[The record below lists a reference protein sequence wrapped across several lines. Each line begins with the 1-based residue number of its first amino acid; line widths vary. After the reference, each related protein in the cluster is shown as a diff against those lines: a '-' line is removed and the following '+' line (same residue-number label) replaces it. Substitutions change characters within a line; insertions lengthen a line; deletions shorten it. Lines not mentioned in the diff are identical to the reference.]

1 VLRAAIAV
9 VLVLAT
15 PAAADDLAVDVPRTA
30 AVTGAAIGVWG
41 GSELLKDDLVAGS
54 CRWCE
59 PGALDRHVR
68 AKLLWG
74 DPQAAS
80 FASSVGFA
88 ALPAGLALAD
98 LAARRD
104 LRLAAEDA
112 LVALEALAL
121 AEVVTQGAKFVVA
134 RRRPAA
140 WAAGSRHEADDDLS
154 FFSGHASGAFAV
166 AGAFG
171 TIARLRGDGGA
182 AAVYAAGFAGATAV
196 AYLRV
201 AADKHW
207 LTDAAAGA
215 AVGALVGIGA
225 PLLLHRKTSG
235 GPTVGVAPGSV
246 SLTFVF

>member
-1 VLRAAIAV
+1 MLRAAIAI
-9 VLVLAT
+9 VLVLSS

-30 AVTGAAIGVWG
+30 AVTGAALGVWV
-41 GSELLKDDLVAGS
+41 GSDFLKDDLVAGS

-59 PGALDRHVR
+59 PGALDRHAR

-121 AEVVTQGAKFVVA
+121 AEVVTQGVKFTA
-134 RRRPAA
+134 GRRRPAA
-140 WAAGSRHEADDDLS
+140 WAAGARREPDDDLS

-166 AGAFG
+166 AAAYG
-171 TIARLRGDGGA
+171 TIARLRGDGGS

-207 LTDAAAGA
+207 LTDAATGA
-215 AVGALVGIGA
+215 AVGALVGIGT
-225 PLLLHRKTSG
+225 PLLLHRKTG
-235 GPTVGVAPGSV
+235 GAPTVGVAPRAI
-246 SLTFVF
+246 SLTFAF